1 MRTEHTYRW
10 PSLSD
15 FVMVPSMS
23 LMTIF
28 VVRLHK
34 YLHIHSVDLSDTTSG
49 DGTRD
54 SDIEIISTASVSVI
68 IIKQCAKKGGAN

>member
-1 MRTEHTYRW
+1 
-10 PSLSD
+10 
-15 FVMVPSMS
+15 
-23 LMTIF
+23 MTIF